1 MKKDIKMFIIKLI
14 GTFLVLS
21 LIIMLGKRL
30 KSSELLNEAV
40 SFELRHIE
48 TITRLQLSA

>member
-1 MKKDIKMFIIKLI
+1 MFIIKLL

-30 KSSELLNEAV
+30 KSSELLNDAV
-40 SFELRHIE
+40 SFELRHDEMIIE
-48 TITRLQLSA
+48 LHLSA